1 MERETFVGIDVGTTK
16 VVALIG
22 EVGRDGGL
30 TIIGKGIVPASG
42 LRKGIVVNIDQTVH
56 SISAAVEKAERHAGY
71 KIERAFVGV
80 GGQHVEGLN
89 SPGQVAVAGPRREVT
104 QEDVNRSIE
113 VARAVSIP
121 STRDV
126 LHVIPRG
133 YTVDGQE
140 GVMNPLGM
148 SAVRLEVST
157 HIVTAS
163 ATAVQN
169 LTKCVTAADVK
180 IDELVAAGLA
190 SAEAVLSPN
199 ERELGVAVADIGAGT
214 IDLTLYADG
223 SPFHTAVLP
232 VGGSNVTND
241 VAIGLKT
248 SLHVA
253 EALKVDHGTCDL
265 AGVDPDEV
273 ISVTVLGDEAGRT
286 VEPPRGLPDHRG
298 PDARDVRDDPDRDPR
313 RRAGDAAGRARPDR
327 RGRPACRGRGPR
339 PRRSRHAG
347 PGGRAVGRRRA
358 RRRPARARLVDR
370 DRAPP
375 VGRPPRRRRRAD
387 DVRLGAGRR
396 APGPHPGRVPQRL
409 PVAAVAA
416 EARPA
421 WRRGRSPSTPVRA
434 TVSPT

>member
-1 MERETFVGIDVGTTK
+1 VERETFVGIDVGTTK

-22 EVGRDGGL
+22 EVGRDGAL

-89 SPGQVAVAGPRREVT
+89 SPGQVAVAGPRREVA

-148 SAVRLEVST
+148 SAVRLEVDT

-169 LTKCVTAADVK
+169 LTKCVTAAGVR

-190 SAEAVLSPN
+190 SAEAVLSPA
-199 ERELGVAVADIGAGT
+199 ERDLGVALADVGAGT
-214 IDLTLYADG
+214 IDLVLFADG

-232 VGGSNVTND
+232 VGGANVTND

-286 VEPPRGLPDHRG
+286 VDRLEVCRIIEARMRETFEMIRTEILAAAPGMLPAGLVLTG
-298 PDARDVRDDPDRDPR
+298 GGAQLGGAAVLGRDVLEMPVRVASPSEVGGLADGLLDPSAATAIGLLLWGAR
-313 RRAGDAAGRARPDR
+313 RVEASELTTYESAP
-327 RGRPACRGRGPR
+327 GRGFL
-339 PRRSRHAG
+339 
-347 PGGRAVGRRRA
+347 
-358 RRRPARARLVDR
+358 ARLR
-370 DRAPP
+370 NA
-375 VGRPPRRRRRAD
+375 
-387 DVRLGAGRR
+387 L
-396 APGPHPGRVPQRL
+396 
-409 PVAAVAA
+409 
-416 EARPA
+416 
-421 WRRGRSPSTPVRA
+421 RSVFP
-434 TVSPT
+434 

>member
-22 EVGRDGGL
+22 EVARDGGL

-56 SISAAVEKAERHAGY
+56 SITAAVEKAERHAGY

-89 SPGQVAVAGPRREVT
+89 SPGQVAVAGPRREVA

-121 STRDV
+121 STREV

-148 SAVRLEVST
+148 SAVRLEVET

-169 LTKCVTAADVK
+169 LTKCVTAADVR

-190 SAEAVLSPN
+190 SAEAVLSPT
-199 ERELGVAVADIGAGT
+199 ERDLGVAVADIGAGT
-214 IDLTLYADG
+214 IDLTLFAEG

-232 VGGSNVTND
+232 VGGANVTND

-253 EALKVDHGTCDL
+253 EALKVEHGTCDL
-265 AGVDPDEV
+265 TGVDPDEV

-286 VEPPRGLPDHRG
+286 VERLDVCRIIEARMRETFEMIRTEILAAAPGMLPAGLVLTG
-298 PDARDVRDDPDRDPR
+298 GGAQLAGAAVLGRDVLEMPVRV
-313 RRAGDAAGRARPDR
+313 AAPVDVGGLVDGLLEPGSATAIGLLLWGARHV
-327 RGRPACRGRGPR
+327 AAAELTTYE
-339 PRRSRHAG
+339 SA
-347 PGGRAVGRRRA
+347 PGGGLLARIRAA
-358 RRRPARARLVDR
+358 F
-370 DRAPP
+370 
-375 VGRPPRRRRRAD
+375 
-387 DVRLGAGRR
+387 
-396 APGPHPGRVPQRL
+396 
-409 PVAAVAA
+409 
-416 EARPA
+416 
-421 WRRGRSPSTPVRA
+421 RSVFP
-434 TVSPT
+434 

>member
-1 MERETFVGIDVGTTK
+1 VERETFVGIDVGTTK

-22 EVGRDGGL
+22 EVGRDGAL

-56 SISAAVEKAERHAGY
+56 SISAAIEKAERHAGY

-89 SPGQVAVAGPRREVT
+89 SPGQVAVAGPRREVA

-121 STRDV
+121 STREV

-148 SAVRLEVST
+148 SAVRLEVVT

-190 SAEAVLSPN
+190 SAEAVLSPTSAPG
-199 ERELGVAVADIGAGT
+199 RST
-214 IDLTLYADG
+214 
-223 SPFHTAVLP
+223 SP
-232 VGGSNVTND
+232 S
-241 VAIGLKT
+241 
-248 SLHVA
+248 S
-253 EALKVDHGTCDL
+253 
-265 AGVDPDEV
+265 
-273 ISVTVLGDEAGRT
+273 S
-286 VEPPRGLPDHRG
+286 
-298 PDARDVRDDPDRDPR
+298 
-313 RRAGDAAGRARPDR
+313 RARPSTPPSSR
-327 RGRPACRGRGPR
+327 SAARTSRTTSRSGSRPAFTWPK
-339 PRRSRHAG
+339 RSRSITA
-347 PGGRAVGRRRA
+347 
-358 RRRPARARLVDR
+358 PATS
-370 DRAPP
+370 
-375 VGRPPRRRRRAD
+375 
-387 DVRLGAGRR
+387 
-396 APGPHPGRVPQRL
+396 
-409 PVAAVAA
+409 
-416 EARPA
+416 PA
-421 WRRGRSPSTPVRA
+421 STPTR
-434 TVSPT
+434 

>member
-1 MERETFVGIDVGTTK
+1 VERETFVGIDVGTTK

-22 EVGRDGGL
+22 EVGRDGAL

-56 SISAAVEKAERHAGY
+56 SIAAAVEKAERHAGY

-89 SPGQVAVAGPRREVT
+89 SPGQVAVAGPRREVA

-148 SAVRLEVST
+148 SAVRLEVDT

-190 SAEAVLSPN
+190 SAEAVLSTA
-199 ERELGVAVADIGAGT
+199 ERDLGVALADVGAGT
-214 IDLTLYADG
+214 IDLVLFADG

-232 VGGSNVTND
+232 VGGANVTND

-286 VEPPRGLPDHRG
+286 VDRLEVCRIIEARMRETFEMIRTEILAAAPGMLPAGLVLTG
-298 PDARDVRDDPDRDPR
+298 GGAQLGGAAALGRDVLEMPVRVAAPSDVGGLADGLLDPAAATAIGLLLWGAR
-313 RRAGDAAGRARPDR
+313 RVEAAELTTYESA
-327 RGRPACRGRGPR
+327 
-339 PRRSRHAG
+339 
-347 PGGRAVGRRRA
+347 PGGGLL
-358 RRRPARARLVDR
+358 ARLR
-370 DRAPP
+370 NA
-375 VGRPPRRRRRAD
+375 
-387 DVRLGAGRR
+387 L
-396 APGPHPGRVPQRL
+396 
-409 PVAAVAA
+409 
-416 EARPA
+416 
-421 WRRGRSPSTPVRA
+421 RSVFP
-434 TVSPT
+434 

>member
-1 MERETFVGIDVGTTK
+1 MVERETFVGIDVGTTK

-22 EVGRDGGL
+22 EVGRDGAL

-89 SPGQVAVAGPRREVT
+89 SPGQVAVAGPRREVA

-148 SAVRLEVST
+148 SAVRLEVDT

-169 LTKCVTAADVK
+169 LTKCVTAAGVR

-190 SAEAVLSPN
+190 SAEAVLSPA
-199 ERELGVAVADIGAGT
+199 ERDLGVALADIGAGT
-214 IDLTLYADG
+214 IDLVLFADG

-232 VGGSNVTND
+232 VGGANVTND

-265 AGVDPDEV
+265 EGIDPDEV

-286 VEPPRGLPDHRG
+286 VDRLEVCRIIEARMRETFEMIRTEILAAAPGMLPAGLVLTG
-298 PDARDVRDDPDRDPR
+298 GGAQLGGAAVLGRDVLEMPVRV
-313 RRAGDAAGRARPDR
+313 AAP
-327 RGRPACRGRGPR
+327 
-339 PRRSRHAG
+339 SEV
-347 PGGRAVGRRRA
+347 GG
-358 RRRPARARLVDR
+358 L
-370 DRAPP
+370 
-375 VGRPPRRRRRAD
+375 AD
-387 DVRLGAGRR
+387 GLLD
-396 APGPHPGRVPQRL
+396 
-409 PVAAVAA
+409 PVAATSIGLLLWGARRV
-416 EARPA
+416 EASELTTYESAPG
-421 WRRGRSPSTPVRA
+421 RGLLARLRNALRSVFP
-434 TVSPT
+434 

>member
-1 MERETFVGIDVGTTK
+1 VERETFVGIDVGTTK

-22 EVGRDGGL
+22 EVGRDGAL

-56 SISAAVEKAERHAGY
+56 SISAAIEKAERHAGY

-89 SPGQVAVAGPRREVT
+89 SPGQVAVAGPRREVA

-121 STRDV
+121 STREV

-148 SAVRLEVST
+148 SAVRLEVET

-169 LTKCVTAADVK
+169 LTKCVTAAGVK

-190 SAEAVLSPN
+190 SAEAVLSPT
-199 ERELGVAVADIGAGT
+199 ERDLGVAVADIGAGT
-214 IDLTLYADG
+214 IDLTLFIEG

-232 VGGSNVTND
+232 VGGANVTND

-286 VEPPRGLPDHRG
+286 VERLEVCRIIEARMRETFEMLRTEILAAAPGMLPAGLVLTG
-298 PDARDVRDDPDRDPR
+298 GGAQLAGAAVLGRDVLEMPVRVAAPSEIGGLVDGLLEPDSSTAIGLLLWGARHV
-313 RRAGDAAGRARPDR
+313 AASEMTTYDSA
-327 RGRPACRGRGPR
+327 
-339 PRRSRHAG
+339 
-347 PGGRAVGRRRA
+347 PGGGLAA
-358 RRRPARARLVDR
+358 RFRNAI
-370 DRAPP
+370 
-375 VGRPPRRRRRAD
+375 
-387 DVRLGAGRR
+387 
-396 APGPHPGRVPQRL
+396 
-409 PVAAVAA
+409 
-416 EARPA
+416 
-421 WRRGRSPSTPVRA
+421 RSIFP
-434 TVSPT
+434 

>member
-1 MERETFVGIDVGTTK
+1 VERETFVGIDVGTTK

-30 TIIGKGIVPASG
+30 TIIGKGMVPASG
-42 LRKGIVVNIDQTVH
+42 LRKGNVVNIDETRH

-121 STRDV
+121 STREV

-163 ATAVQN
+163 ATAIQN

-190 SAEAVLSPN
+190 SAEAVLSST
-199 ERELGVAVADIGAGT
+199 ERDLGVAVADIGAGT
-214 IDLTLYADG
+214 IDLTLFADG

-232 VGGSNVTND
+232 VGGANVTND

-253 EALKVDHGTCDL
+253 ETLKIEHGTCDID
-265 AGVDPDEV
+265 GVDPDEV

-286 VEPPRGLPDHRG
+286 VDRLDVCRIIEARMRETFEMIRTEILAAAPGMLPAGLVLTG
-298 PDARDVRDDPDRDPR
+298 GGAQLAGAAVLGRDVLEMPVRV
-313 RRAGDAAGRARPDR
+313 AAPSDVGGLVDGLLEPGSATAIGLLLWGARHVASAEMTTYDS
-327 RGRPACRGRGPR
+327 A
-339 PRRSRHAG
+339 
-347 PGGRAVGRRRA
+347 PGGGLA
-358 RRRPARARLVDR
+358 ARLR
-370 DRAPP
+370 
-375 VGRPPRRRRRAD
+375 
-387 DVRLGAGRR
+387 GAF
-396 APGPHPGRVPQRL
+396 
-409 PVAAVAA
+409 
-416 EARPA
+416 
-421 WRRGRSPSTPVRA
+421 RSIFP
-434 TVSPT
+434 

>member
-22 EVGRDGGL
+22 EVARDGGL

-56 SISAAVEKAERHAGY
+56 SITAAVEKAERHAGY

-89 SPGQVAVAGPRREVT
+89 SPGQVAVAGPRREVA

-121 STRDV
+121 STREV

-148 SAVRLEVST
+148 SAVRLEVET

-169 LTKCVTAADVK
+169 LTKCVTAADVR

-190 SAEAVLSPN
+190 SAEAVLSPT
-199 ERELGVAVADIGAGT
+199 ERDLGVAVADIGAGT
-214 IDLTLYADG
+214 IDLTLFAEG

-232 VGGSNVTND
+232 VGGANVTND

-253 EALKVDHGTCDL
+253 EALKVEHGTCDL

-286 VEPPRGLPDHRG
+286 VERLDVCRIIEARMRETFEMIRTEILAAAPGMLPAGLVLTG
-298 PDARDVRDDPDRDPR
+298 GGAQLAGAAVLGRDVLEMPVRV
-313 RRAGDAAGRARPDR
+313 AAPVDVGGLVDGLLEPGSATAIGLLLWGARHV
-327 RGRPACRGRGPR
+327 AAAELTTYE
-339 PRRSRHAG
+339 SA
-347 PGGRAVGRRRA
+347 PGGGLLARIRAA
-358 RRRPARARLVDR
+358 F
-370 DRAPP
+370 
-375 VGRPPRRRRRAD
+375 
-387 DVRLGAGRR
+387 
-396 APGPHPGRVPQRL
+396 
-409 PVAAVAA
+409 
-416 EARPA
+416 
-421 WRRGRSPSTPVRA
+421 RSVFP
-434 TVSPT
+434 

>member
-1 MERETFVGIDVGTTK
+1 VERETFVGIDVGTTK

-22 EVGRDGGL
+22 EVGRDGAL
-30 TIIGKGIVPASG
+30 TIIGKGVVPASG

-56 SISAAVEKAERHAGY
+56 SITAAVEKAERHAGY

-80 GGQHVEGLN
+80 GGNHVEGLN

-121 STRDV
+121 STREV

-148 SAVRLEVST
+148 SAVRLEVET

-169 LTKCVTAADVK
+169 LSKCVTAADVR

-190 SAEAVLSPN
+190 SAEAVLTQT
-199 ERELGVAVADIGAGT
+199 ERDLGVAVADIGAGT
-214 IDLTLYADG
+214 VDLALFAEG

-232 VGGSNVTND
+232 VGGANVTND
-241 VAIGLKT
+241 VAIGIKT
-248 SLHVA
+248 GLQVA
-253 EALKVDHGTCDL
+253 EALKVDYGTCDL
-265 AGVDPDEV
+265 SAVDPDEV

-286 VEPPRGLPDHRG
+286 VERIEVCRYIEARMRETFEMLRTEILSAAPGMLPAGLVLTG
-298 PDARDVRDDPDRDPR
+298 GGSLLAGAAVLGRDVLEMPVRV
-313 RRAGDAAGRARPDR
+313 AAPSDVGGLVDGLLEPSSATAIGLLLWGARHVAAAELTPYES
-327 RGRPACRGRGPR
+327 A
-339 PRRSRHAG
+339 
-347 PGGRAVGRRRA
+347 PGGGIL
-358 RRRPARARLVDR
+358 ARLR
-370 DRAPP
+370 GA
-375 VGRPPRRRRRAD
+375 
-387 DVRLGAGRR
+387 VRSVF
-396 APGPHPGRVPQRL
+396 P
-409 PVAAVAA
+409 
-416 EARPA
+416 
-421 WRRGRSPSTPVRA
+421 
-434 TVSPT
+434 

>member
-22 EVGRDGGL
+22 EVGRDGAL

-89 SPGQVAVAGPRREVT
+89 SPGQVAVAGPRREVA

-121 STRDV
+121 STREV

-148 SAVRLEVST
+148 SAVRLEVET

-190 SAEAVLSPN
+190 SAEAVLSPT
-199 ERELGVAVADIGAGT
+199 ERDLGVAVADIGAGT
-214 IDLTLYADG
+214 IDLTLFVEG

-232 VGGSNVTND
+232 VGGANVTND

-286 VEPPRGLPDHRG
+286 VERLEVCRIIEARMRETFEMLRTEILAAAPGMLPAG
-298 PDARDVRDDPDRDPR
+298 P
-313 RRAGDAAGRARPDR
+313 GPDR
-327 RGRPACRGRGPR
+327 RRGP
-339 PRRSRHAG
+339 A
-347 PGGRAVGRRRA
+347 GRRRRPRPGGA
-358 RRRPARARLVDR
+358 RDAGPRRGTERRRRPRRRPARAGLGDR

-375 VGRPPRRRRRAD
+375 VGRPPCRGVGDDDLRLGPRRRPR
-387 DVRLGAGRR
+387 GAR
-396 APGPHPGRVPQRL
+396 PQRDAEHL
-409 PVAAVAA
+409 PVAVAGSP
-416 EARPA
+416 RPPTA
-421 WRRGRSPSTPVRA
+421 LTPCRRAS
-434 TVSPT
+434 

>member
-22 EVGRDGGL
+22 EVARDGGL

-56 SISAAVEKAERHAGY
+56 SITAAVEKAERHAGY

-89 SPGQVAVAGPRREVT
+89 SPGQVAVAGPRREVA

-121 STRDV
+121 STREV

-148 SAVRLEVST
+148 SAVRLEVET

-169 LTKCVTAADVK
+169 LTKCVTAADVR

-190 SAEAVLSPN
+190 SAEAVLSPT
-199 ERELGVAVADIGAGT
+199 ERDLGVAVADIGAGT
-214 IDLTLYADG
+214 IDLTLFAEG

-232 VGGSNVTND
+232 VGGANVTND

-253 EALKVDHGTCDL
+253 EALKVEHGTCDL

-286 VEPPRGLPDHRG
+286 VERLDVCRIIEARMRETFAMIRTEILAAAPGMLPAGLVLTG
-298 PDARDVRDDPDRDPR
+298 GGAQLAGAAVLGRDVLEMPVRV
-313 RRAGDAAGRARPDR
+313 AAPVDVGGLVDGLLEPGSATAIGLLLWGARHV
-327 RGRPACRGRGPR
+327 AAAELTTYE
-339 PRRSRHAG
+339 SA
-347 PGGRAVGRRRA
+347 PGGGLLARIRAA
-358 RRRPARARLVDR
+358 F
-370 DRAPP
+370 
-375 VGRPPRRRRRAD
+375 
-387 DVRLGAGRR
+387 
-396 APGPHPGRVPQRL
+396 
-409 PVAAVAA
+409 
-416 EARPA
+416 
-421 WRRGRSPSTPVRA
+421 RSVFP
-434 TVSPT
+434 

>member
-42 LRKGIVVNIDQTVH
+42 LRKGNVVNIDETRH

-80 GGQHVEGLN
+80 GGQHVEGIN

-121 STRDV
+121 STREV

-169 LTKCVTAADVK
+169 LTKCVTADGALINRIIADPASFYVNVHTA
-180 IDELVAAGLA
+180 EFPAGAVRGQVAARSSETQFNPVPVRVYDSRALA
-190 SAEAVLSPN
+190 
-199 ERELGVAVADIGAGT
+199 AGK
-214 IDLTLYADG
+214 I
-223 SPFHTAVLP
+223 
-232 VGGSNVTND
+232 
-241 VAIGLKT
+241 
-248 SLHVA
+248 
-253 EALKVDHGTCDL
+253 KVDETRQVDL
-265 AGVDPDEV
+265 QLPAGVRAG
-273 ISVTVLGDEAGRT
+273 IITVTVTETEMGVFGGFLTVYAGGVSAVPNSST
-286 VEPPRGLPDHRG
+286 VNWTTSDTSV
-298 PDARDVRDDPDRDPR
+298 ATTTF
-313 RRAGDAAGRARPDR
+313 
-327 RGRPACRGRGPR
+327 
-339 PRRSRHAG
+339 
-347 PGGRAVGRRRA
+347 
-358 RRRPARARLVDR
+358 
-370 DRAPP
+370 
-375 VGRPPRRRRRAD
+375 
-387 DVRLGAGRR
+387 
-396 APGPHPGRVPQRL
+396 
-409 PVAAVAA
+409 AAVD
-416 EARPA
+416 EN
-421 WRRGRSPSTPVRA
+421 GRISITAGQNA
-434 TVSPT
+434 THVIVDVIGFVI